1 MATVITNL
9 LSAVP
14 VFGQDL
20 VELIWG
26 GFSVLLAPHDSDVML
41 QILLFAGTSSILE
54 VGYVLSFHIINV
66 KKPTTGGL
74 SAVVKNYS
82 NMPNF
87 EAIQRLNA
95 GDLVF
100 AYLVGLIEGDGWF
113 SVTKN
118 GKYIKYEF
126 GIEMNIRDIQLL
138 YKI

>member
-1 MATVITNL
+1 
-9 LSAVP
+9 
-14 VFGQDL
+14 
-20 VELIWG
+20 
-26 GFSVLLAPHDSDVML
+26 ML
-41 QILLFAGTSSILE
+41 QILLFAGTSSNLE

-100 AYLVGLIEGDGWF
+100 AYLVGLIEGNGWF

-118 GKYIKYEF
+118 GKYI
-126 GIEMNIRDIQLL
+126 NINLVFNRILEIFYF
-138 YKI
+138 YKKKRNFSFSQ